1 MKYNWQQGIK
11 RLYIV
16 CTAIWYCFFTF
27 LLVQELS
34 ELSASNLS
42 DPFFYGI
49 LISIFAGPIALYYTA
64 RWIYQGFAS
73 EKTSL

>member
-1 MKYNWQQGIK
+1 MKYDWKQGIK

-16 CTAIWYCFFTF
+16 CATIWYCFFTF
-27 LLVQELS
+27 ALFQELS
-34 ELSASNLS
+34 DLTASDLSE
-42 DPFFYGI
+42 PFLYGV
-49 LISIFAGPIALYYTA
+49 LISILAGPIALYYTA